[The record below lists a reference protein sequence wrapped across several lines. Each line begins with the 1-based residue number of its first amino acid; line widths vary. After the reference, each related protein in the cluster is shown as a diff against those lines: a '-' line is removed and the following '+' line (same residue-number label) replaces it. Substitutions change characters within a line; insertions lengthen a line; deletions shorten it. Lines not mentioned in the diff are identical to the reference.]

1 MKNTTIAHKKDDNF
15 SCMAWNFLKVELFH
29 VELCSKAQ
37 NTIICFPAKI
47 AFFNLS

>member
-37 NTIICFPAKI
+37 NTICFSAKI